1 MSTQCVDEVRIV
13 DGKFDLNWLAGR
25 PIFYFDLAPAL
36 AQCDAAFIRNPERL
50 RLLCE
55 SCINRVAPSD
65 LVLFQSTGFFLV
77 AQAGGHDGGLAS
89 VNAINVALLKLL
101 FGTDCLTPD
110 QSATL
115 YRAATPIELSNSG
128 LAVDRPRPEQPD
140 LPSPATATPERERS
154 DECREFAHD
163 SFARFVASG
172 VAGCADLA
180 VEFTPVCDL
189 RRGTASTF
197 FCTPVRADKDGPV
210 SGSNALKGIDP
221 RDRPWLDEAMLEH
234 ALEFAREI
242 AKSNH
247 IAAIG
252 TSVSFETLA
261 WSRGRR
267 LYQNA
272 LRSLDAATS
281 PFLVVKIDD
290 VPAGTPPM
298 RIAEIVSTIRH
309 FAKRIV
315 LQLPHTEVKPMETGI
330 LGIAGFIAALPP
342 DATFG
347 AASHLAKLLVRTAI
361 AQKAFSCL
369 ADVDSRR
376 SLALARAAGIHFACG
391 RAVGRT
397 IAADTASP
405 QAIETLMQSCAAAT
419 PTEAP
424 TLPARMHA

>member
-1 MSTQCVDEVRIV
+1 MSTQCADKVRVV
-13 DGKFDLNWLAGR
+13 DGKFDLTWLDGR

-36 AQCDAAFIRNPERL
+36 SQCDAAFVRNPERL
-50 RLLCE
+50 QLLCE
-55 SCINRVAPSD
+55 RCIARVAPND
-65 LVLFQSTGFFLV
+65 LVLFQNIGFFLV
-77 AQAGGHDGGLAS
+77 VQAGGLDDGQTS
-89 VNAINVALLKLL
+89 VNAVNVALLKLL

-115 YRAATPIELSNSG
+115 YRTATPVELSNSG
-128 LAVDRPRPEQPD
+128 LAAHRPQQDRTESS
-140 LPSPATATPERERS
+140 LPAKAVSECEHS
-154 DECREFAHD
+154 DEGREFTQG

-172 VAGCADLA
+172 VAGCADLS
-180 VEFTPVCDL
+180 VEFAPVCDL
-189 RRGTASTF
+189 RRGTTSTF

-210 SGSNALKGIDP
+210 VGASALKGIDS

-234 ALEFAREI
+234 ALEFVREI
-242 AKSNH
+242 SKSDH
-247 IAAIG
+247 VAAIG

-298 RIAEIVSTIRH
+298 RIAEIVSTIRP
-309 FAKRIV
+309 FAKRII

-330 LGIAGFIAALPP
+330 MGIAGFIAALPSN
-342 DATFG
+342 ATPG
-347 AASHLAKLLVRTAI
+347 AASYLAKSLVRAAS

-369 ADVDSRR
+369 AGVNSPR

-391 RAVGRT
+391 RTIGQT
-397 IAADTASP
+397 IAADAASP
-405 QAIETLMQSCAAAT
+405 QAIETLLRSCTAET
-419 PTEAP
+419 PAEAP
-424 TLPARMHA
+424 ESSARMHA

>member
-1 MSTQCVDEVRIV
+1 MSTQCVDEVRVV

-25 PIFYFDLAPAL
+25 PLFYFDLAPAL
-36 AQCDAAFIRNPERL
+36 AQCDAGFVRNPERL
-50 RLLCE
+50 QLLCE
-55 SCINRVAPSD
+55 RCIGRVAPND

-77 AQAGGHDGGLAS
+77 VQSSGQDDGQATA
-89 VNAINVALLKLL
+89 NAVNVALLKLL

-115 YRAATPIELSNSG
+115 YRTATPIELSNSG
-128 LAVDRPRPEQPD
+128 LAVDRPSPEQPE
-140 LPSPATATPERERS
+140 SQPAAKGVSEHAHSE
-154 DECREFAHD
+154 EFAHD

-180 VEFTPVCDL
+180 VEFAPVCDL
-189 RRGTASTF
+189 RRGTTSTF

-210 SGSNALKGIDP
+210 IGAKALKGVDP

-242 AKSNH
+242 AKSDH
-247 IAAIG
+247 VAAIG
-252 TSVSFETLA
+252 TSVSYETLA

-272 LRSLDAATS
+272 LRALDATTS
-281 PFLVVKIDD
+281 PFLIVKIDD
-290 VPAGTPPM
+290 VPAGTPAM
-298 RIAEIVSTIRH
+298 RIAEIVSTIRP
-309 FAKRIV
+309 FAKRII
-315 LQLPHTEVKPMETGI
+315 LQLPHTDVKPMETGI
-330 LGIAGFIAALPP
+330 MGIAGFIAALPS

-347 AASHLAKLLVRTAI
+347 AASHLAKSLVRTAS

-369 ADVDSRR
+369 AGVNSHR

-391 RAVGRT
+391 RAIGRT
-397 IAADTASP
+397 IAADTAS
-405 QAIETLMQSCAAAT
+405 QDAIETLMRSCGAGTSTNASGSS
-419 PTEAP
+419 
-424 TLPARMHA
+424 ARMHA